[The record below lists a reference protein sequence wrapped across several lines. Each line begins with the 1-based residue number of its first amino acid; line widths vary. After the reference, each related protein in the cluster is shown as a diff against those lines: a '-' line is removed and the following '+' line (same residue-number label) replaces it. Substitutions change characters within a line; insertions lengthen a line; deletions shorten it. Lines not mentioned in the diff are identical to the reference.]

1 MATWIASKFEKAG
14 LLSIKYPPLFGD
26 FTVLGKTRTFVLKK
40 IIGCLNYEKKRT
52 VD

>member
-1 MATWIASKFEKAG
+1 MTTRVASKFEKAE

-26 FTVLGKTRTFVLKK
+26 FTVLGKTHTFVLEKF
-40 IIGCLNYEKKRT
+40 IGCLNHEKKRT